1 MKILVKTVSF
11 LLLTSVFSACGD
23 NTTSGTGGSD
33 SAKMDNTAAKMDT
46 TPRMDNTAVATT
58 MDTTAK
64 PAGMAGN
71 DQETIN
77 YLVTKNTK
85 EIAWLQAAMDKSSS
99 KEIKD
104 HAAMML
110 KDHKKLDG
118 EVKSYLEKH
127 TALTMPAKPDVSNE
141 VTINDKKG
149 KDWDNAWLDK
159 MDTEHKELVEKLQ
172 AVQTSAKDDDLRK
185 MAGKTIPVVES
196 HIKMIAMCKKM

>member
-1 MKILVKTVSF
+1 MKILVKTAGI
-11 LLLTSVFSACGD
+11 LLLAGVFSACGD
-23 NTTSGTGGSD
+23 NTTSGTSGSD
-33 SAKMDNTAAKMDT
+33 TTKMDNMATKMDT
-46 TPRMDNTAVATT
+46 AARMDNTVVATPI
-58 MDTTAK
+58 DTTAK
-64 PAGMAGN
+64 PNTMAGN

-99 KEIKD
+99 KDIKD